1 MELAYGRPL
10 DGVLV
15 VLVVARGRQRLVSH
29 RTQALRVLQTLL
41 TAVAVTAARLD
52 VQACQQQR
60 EVHERSNDNEVG
72 REILENIGIETLTSL
87 FETGATKICAMRQCR

>member
-29 RTQALRVLQTLL
+29 RTQTLRVLQTLL

-60 EVHERSNDNEVG
+60 EGLRYKNNDNE
-72 REILENIGIETLTSL
+72 
-87 FETGATKICAMRQCR
+87 